1 MPEVILP
8 CPNPQ
13 CWADN
18 KTNPWAMGAEDYNY
32 GSHHSYTVECC
43 CGAAGPRCR
52 SEADAIAAW
61 NAFPRM
67 STIIAWQLQASGA
80 ALALQRL
87 MDAAQA
93 MREAQQAY
101 EQYGSN
107 EDSVTE
113 AEAVFDGLLADYRN
127 ALEARNG

>member
-8 CPNPQ
+8 CPA
-13 CWADN
+13 CGGDCLIVA
-18 KTNPWAMGAEDYNY
+18 KNY
-32 GSHHSYTVECC
+32 PSGKLHTYCD
-43 CGAAGPRCR
+43 CGHIGRFYPTR
-52 SEADAIAAW
+52 EKAIAAH
-61 NAFPRM
+61 NSLPRM
-67 STIIAWQLQASGA
+67 STIIAWQFQAAGA

-113 AEAVFDGLLADYRN
+113 AEAAFDGLMADMRH

>member
-8 CPNPQ
+8 CPA
-13 CWADN
+13 C
-18 KTNPWAMGAEDYNY
+18 
-32 GSHHSYTVECC
+32 GSHSTGVTNAGTSFWVYCHVCVTSGPIADSEY
-43 CGAAGPRCR
+43 AAI
-52 SEADAIAAW
+52 EAW
-61 NAFPRM
+61 ENLPRM
-67 STIIAWQLQASGA
+67 SAMIAWQFQAAGA
-80 ALALQRL
+80 ALALQRI

-113 AEAVFDGLLADYRN
+113 AEAVFDGLIADVRN
-127 ALEARNG
+127 TLNFVK